1 MKKRKWIAL
10 LLVLMLVAPYRTVVQ
25 AATTISRQ
33 YFYYGD
39 LDGNSRVTTTDL
51 SVLNQAVNGQ
61 ISLSSIQKKCADLN
75 GDGRVDSSD
84 VDLMRQY
91 LIGSIYRFPVGYGF
105 VDYVVQDNYTLEINK
120 TEITMDGEAGQS
132 SFYVDTK
139 GDGGFRASSNS
150 AWLKVGRYSY
160 NTASSAS
167 FTGSSTVYIYADA
180 NIGGASRSGVITL
193 VHNKDSSVTK
203 TVHVTQK
210 SSPLKASLE
219 IIKSQTSFTEK
230 GGSSTF
236 YVNTNGSGGFRVNS
250 SSAWLKVGRGSG
262 MGSSAY
268 FSGSGT
274 VYVTVEANNSI
285 SYRSGTITVMHDKVS
300 SLTKTIYVTQQGGTL
315 TASLEPDKT
324 QMNFSKDGG
333 LGSFYVNTNGSGGFR
348 ASSGSSWLKV
358 GRYSYNAGSS
368 ASFTGNGTVY
378 VIADANIGDA
388 SRSGTITLVHNN
400 DSSVKRT
407 IRVTQ
412 EADNVKVS
420 LEPDKS
426 QIRVSADGGSDSFSV
441 NTDGSG
447 GFRVNSRDTWLKV
460 GKNSYSTNSSSL
472 VFEDSGTVYVSVE
485 ENSGTSS
492 RSGTITLIHDKDSS
506 VTRTIRVTQ
515 EEKAVKA
522 SLKVDKTQINISRDG
537 GSDSFSVNTDG
548 TGGFYA
554 SSGSSWLKVGRY
566 SFSVDSSAT
575 FTGNSTVYVSVEA
588 NDSTSSRN
596 GTITLT
602 HSEDSSVT
610 SVIRVEQEAG
620 EQPVL
625 KTNQA
630 EIQAEADG
638 MDSSIYVDTEGTG
651 GFRASSDSSWIKVAS
666 SYGDNGRNAS
676 FANSGTVYIAISK
689 NSENSSRSGTITL
702 THEKDSS
709 VSKTIQ
715 VTQQG
720 KESYLKADVSK
731 ITANARGLL
740 SKSTVNVDTQGTGGF
755 QVSCEESWMK
765 VGKSDNQAS
774 ASRSLTF
781 TNSGQFYVF
790 VENSEETSARQGKI
804 TVTHGD
810 GKLKTEITVVQNA
823 LNAKLTV
830 GTDGLT
836 ADRAG
841 VFSNNAVSVSTQ
853 QTGGFSVEVESCDWL
868 AVASSNVENTSLG
881 LSSLSYDGDGKFYV
895 VADRNTGKKRT
906 AKITVRHAIAGVSKE
921 ITVTQLGNEGSYLEV
936 DRETAYFDEPDAA
949 TSGIA
954 HVYADSGTT
963 WRVVSS
969 EDWIKIKPDSLFSKE
984 GLAISGSGD
993 GAFYICV
1000 DKNTSFRQRMG
1011 TVTIEAPGTEL
1022 ESHTIIVSQAEN
1034 EIEPH
1039 PILEELEVSVS
1050 HKTFN
1055 VGKTS
1060 KIRFDFPEG
1069 LYMSDLAKIT
1079 YSSNKTKVAVV
1090 RKNGTIKAKRKGKAT
1105 ITVIAQLEDGYS
1117 KTFKLKV
1124 TVGKRKVSVTKKK

>member
-1 MKKRKWIAL
+1 M
-10 LLVLMLVAPYRTVVQ
+10 
-25 AATTISRQ
+25 
-33 YFYYGD
+33 
-39 LDGNSRVTTTDL
+39 
-51 SVLNQAVNGQ
+51 
-61 ISLSSIQKKCADLN
+61 
-75 GDGRVDSSD
+75 
-84 VDLMRQY
+84 
-91 LIGSIYRFPVGYGF
+91 
-105 VDYVVQDNYTLEINK
+105 E
-120 TEITMDGEAGQS
+120 GEAGQS

-139 GDGGFRASSNS
+139 GDGGFRASSGS

-160 NTASSAS
+160 NTGSSAS
-167 FTGSSTVYIYADA
+167 FTSSSTVYISADE
-180 NIGGASRSGVITL
+180 NIGGVSRSGIITL

-203 TVHVTQK
+203 TVRVTQK

-219 IIKSQTSFTEK
+219 LIESQMSFTGR

-250 SSAWLKVGRGSG
+250 SSAWLKVGRSSS

-268 FSGSGT
+268 FTGSGT
-274 VYVTVEANNSI
+274 VYVTVEANS
-285 SYRSGTITVMHDKVS
+285 SRLSRSGTITVTHDKVS
-300 SLTKTIYVTQQGGTL
+300 SLTRTIRVTQQGGPL

-324 QMNFSKDGG
+324 QMSFSRDGG
-333 LGSFYVNTNGSGGFR
+333 LSSFYVNTNGSGGFR
-348 ASSGSSWLKV
+348 ASSGSAWLKV

-378 VIADANIGDA
+378 VIADANIGGDL
-388 SRSGTITLVHNN
+388 RSGTITLVHNN

-412 EADNVKVS
+412 EADNVIVS
-420 LEPDKS
+420 LESDKS
-426 QIRVSADGGSDSFSV
+426 QITVSEDGGSDSFSV
-441 NTDGSG
+441 NTNGSG
-447 GFRVNSRDTWLKV
+447 GFRVNSSDTWLKV
-460 GKNSYSTNSSSL
+460 GKNSYNTNSNSL
-472 VFEDSGTVYVSVE
+472 DFAASGTVYVSVE

-492 RSGTITLIHDKDSS
+492 RSGTITLTHDKDSS

-515 EEKAVKA
+515 EKRTVTA
-522 SLKVDKTQINISRDG
+522 SLKVDKTQINISKDG
-537 GSDSFSVNTDG
+537 GSDSFFVNVDE

-554 SSGSSWLKVGRY
+554 SSDSSWLKVVGKY
-566 SFSVDSSAT
+566 SFIAESSAS
-575 FTGNSTVYVSVEA
+575 FTGDSTVYVSVEA
-588 NDSTSSRN
+588 NNSASSRS

-602 HSEDSSVT
+602 HDKDSSVT

-638 MDSSIYVDTEGTG
+638 TDSSLYVDTEGTG

-676 FANSGTVYIAISK
+676 FANSGTVYVAISK
-689 NSENSSRSGTITL
+689 NSEGSSRSGTITL
-702 THEKDSS
+702 THEKDSN

-720 KESYLKADVSK
+720 KEFYLKADVSK
-731 ITANARGLL
+731 ITANARGVL
-740 SKSTVNVDTQGTGGF
+740 SKSSVNVDTKDTGGF
-755 QVSCEESWMK
+755 QVSCGESWMK
-765 VGKSDNQAS
+765 VGKSNNQAS
-774 ASRSLTF
+774 ASSRLTF
-781 TNSGQFYVF
+781 TNSAQFYVF
-790 VENSEETSARQGKI
+790 VENSEELSGRQGKI
-804 TVTHGD
+804 TITHGN
-810 GKLKTEITVVQNA
+810 GKLKSEITVVQNA
-823 LNAKLTV
+823 LIAKLTV
-830 GTDGLT
+830 GTDGLI
-836 ADRAG
+836 ADRVG
-841 VFSNNAVSVSTQ
+841 DFSDNAVSVSTQ
-853 QTGGFSVEVESCDWL
+853 KTGGFSVEVESCNWL

-906 AKITVRHAIAGVSKE
+906 AKITVRHSIAGVSKE
-921 ITVTQLGNEGSYLEV
+921 ITVTQLGNEDSYLEV
-936 DRETAYFDEPDAA
+936 DREEAYFDEPDAA
-949 TSGIA
+949 TSGIV
-954 HVYADSGTT
+954 HVKADSGTN
-963 WRVVSS
+963 WRAVSS
-969 EDWIKIKPDSLFSKE
+969 ASWIKIKPDSLFSK
-984 GLAISGSGD
+984 GSPAMSGSGD

-1000 DKNTSFRQRMG
+1000 DKNSSFKQRLG
-1011 TVTIEAPGTEL
+1011 TVTVEAWGTEL
-1022 ESHTIIVSQAEN
+1022 ESYTITVNQAES
-1034 EIEPH
+1034 ERDLH
-1039 PILEELEVSVS
+1039 ALLEETEVSVS

-1060 KIRFDFPEG
+1060 KIRFDFPDG